1 MEDLETIAGDSG
13 RTEQARLSFLTY
25 DAFPVGDVRR
35 PVLASWVRSRRR
47 NLPADRIEL
56 PYVSDPDLDQPL
68 TRSADPVLL
77 RLHEHLDGQPIS
89 VILTERDG
97 LVLRR
102 LTADTGLSR
111 HLDRVHLAPG
121 FSYSEQFAGTNGIGT
136 ALERGGPMHV
146 FGHEHYA
153 EDLEDLACA
162 GVPIKHPIT
171 GKTVG
176 AIDLTC
182 WRKDA
187 GSLLIAL
194 AKTTAD
200 QIRAALMRDCSARQQ
215 ELVEQYLQAGRR
227 TADMVLAF
235 EGDLLVMNTNARRN
249 LDNSDQ
255 AAILAHGTDL
265 LSAGRTAIAVELPSG
280 SRVRITC
287 RPVPEGVR
295 TTAAVLQVTPLAPGL
310 GVMTVRASRPPPRP
324 ELPGMV
330 GRSGPWLACC
340 RDVDNAYR
348 AGQWIVLTG
357 ETGTGKAALARAAHQ
372 QNNPGG
378 ALAVLDAAAVP
389 LSNAGAPDYLTPPDF
404 AADVQA
410 ELSDDTTQAVIIR
423 HAEHLAPPQLDD
435 LVNGIYTALE
445 TRRTDPPWVALT
457 LTATTTTD
465 PDLGDL
471 LPLFPLTVTVP
482 PLRHH
487 ADDIRE
493 LVPFFLSQLSRG
505 DLRCSPEAL
514 HQLLRSAW
522 PGNTAELHRVLNQ
535 IVRHRRRTGQVVLTD
550 LPADLQSVSRRSLSP
565 LEALERDAILRSLLD
580 NNGNR
585 REAARALGMSRATI
599 YRKIHDYGIR

>member
-1 MEDLETIAGDSG
+1 MEELETASGDSG
-13 RTEQARLSFLTY
+13 RTEQARLSFLTH
-25 DAFPVGDVRR
+25 DPFPVGDVRR

-47 NLPADRIEL
+47 NLPADRIDL
-56 PYVSDPDLDQPL
+56 PYVADPDLDQPL
-68 TRSADPVLL
+68 ARSADPVLL

-89 VILTERDG
+89 VILTERNG

-102 LTADTGLSR
+102 LTADTQLSR

-162 GVPIKHPIT
+162 GVPIKHPIS

-200 QIRAALMRDCSARQQ
+200 QIRAALLRDCSARQQ
-215 ELVEQYLQAGRR
+215 ELVEEYLRAGRR
-227 TADMVLAF
+227 NAAMVLAF
-235 EGDLLVMNTNARRN
+235 DGDLLVMNANARQN

-255 AAILAHGTDL
+255 AAILAHGAEL
-265 LSAGRTAIAVELPSG
+265 LAEGRAAVAVELPSG

-295 TTAAVLQVTPLAPGL
+295 TDAAVLQVTPRTPGL
-310 GVMTVRASRPPPRP
+310 GVMVVSANRPPPRP

-348 AGQWIVLTG
+348 AGQWIVLSG
-357 ETGTGKAALARAAHQ
+357 EAGTGKVALARAAHQ
-372 QNNPGG
+372 QNNPAGV
-378 ALAVLDAAAVP
+378 LELLDASTAV
-389 LSNAGAPDYLTPPDF
+389 GDF
-404 AADVQA
+404 AADVEA
-410 ELSDDTTQAVIIR
+410 ELADDTVQALVIR
-423 HAEHLAPPQLDD
+423 HAERLAPTQLDELID
-435 LVNGIYTALE
+435 AFYSARE
-445 TRRTDPPWVALT
+445 RRGSDPPWVALT
-457 LTATTTTD
+457 LTTAGTIE
-465 PDLGDL
+465 PDLGEL
-471 LPLFPLTVTVP
+471 LPLFPLTVPVP

-514 HQLLRSAW
+514 RQLLRSAW
-522 PGNTAELHRVLNQ
+522 PGNTAELHRVLKQ
-535 IVRHRRRTGQVVLTD
+535 IVQHRRRTGVIVPAD
-550 LPADLQSVSRRSLSP
+550 LPADLQALSRRSLSQ
-565 LEALERDAILRSLLD
+565 LEALERDAIIRSLLD

>member
-1 MEDLETIAGDSG
+1 MDTIPGGDSG
-13 RTEQARLSFLTY
+13 RTEKARLSFLTY
-25 DAFPVGDVRR
+25 DNFPVGDVRR

-47 NLPADRIEL
+47 NLPADRIDL
-56 PYVSDPDLDQPL
+56 PYVADPDLDQPL
-68 TRSADPVLL
+68 ARSADPVLL

-102 LTADTGLSR
+102 LTADNELSR

-162 GVPIKHPIT
+162 GVPIKHPIS

-200 QIRAALMRDCSARQQ
+200 QIRAALLRDCTARQQ

-235 EGDLLVMNTNARRN
+235 DGDLLVMNANARRN

-255 AAILAHGTDL
+255 AAILAQGTEL
-265 LSAGRTAIAVELPSG
+265 LTEGRSAVAVELPSG
-280 SRVRITC
+280 TRVRITC

-295 TTAAVLQVTPLAPGL
+295 TTAAVLQVTPRAPGL
-310 GVMTVRASRPPPRP
+310 GVMTVRASQPPPRP

-348 AGQWIVLTG
+348 AGQWTVLSG
-357 ETGTGKAALARAAHQ
+357 EAGTGKFALARAAHQ
-372 QNNPGG
+372 QNNPAG
-378 ALAVLDAAAVP
+378 AVAVLDASSTSD
-389 LSNAGAPDYLTPPDF
+389 L
-404 AADVQA
+404 AADVEA
-410 ELSDDTTQAVIIR
+410 ELADDTVQALIIR
-423 HAEHLAPPQLDD
+423 HAERLTPPQLDE
-435 LVNGIYTALE
+435 LVGAFYTALE
-445 TRRTDPPWVALT
+445 DRRTDPPWVALT
-457 LTATTTTD
+457 LTVGSTD
-465 PDLGDL
+465 PDLGEL

-487 ADDIRE
+487 AEDIRE
-493 LVPFFLSQLSRG
+493 LVPFFLSRLSRG
-505 DLRCSPEAL
+505 GLRCSPEAL
-514 HQLLRSAW
+514 HQLLRSSW
-522 PGNTAELHRVLNQ
+522 PGNTAELRQVLKQ
-535 IVRHRRRTGQVVLTD
+535 IVQHRRRTGVVALAD
-550 LPADLQSVSRRSLSP
+550 LPADLQSISRRSLSP
-565 LEALERDAILRSLLD
+565 LESLERDAVIRSLLD

>member
-1 MEDLETIAGDSG
+1 MDELEAVAPDPS
-13 RTEQARLSFLTY
+13 RTAKARLSFLTY

-47 NLPADRIEL
+47 NLSADRIDL
-56 PYVSDPDLDQPL
+56 PYVADPNLDQPL
-68 TRSADPVLL
+68 ARSADPVLL

-89 VILTERDG
+89 VILTERNG

-102 LTADTGLSR
+102 LTADTQLSR
-111 HLDRVHLAPG
+111 HLDKVHLAPG

-162 GVPIKHPIT
+162 GVPIKHPIS

-182 WRKDA
+182 WRRDA

-200 QIRAALMRDCSARQQ
+200 QIRAALLRDCSAREQ
-215 ELVEQYLQAGRR
+215 ELLEEYLRAGLR

-235 EGDLLVMNTNARRN
+235 DGDLLLMNANARQN

-255 AAILAHGTDL
+255 AAILAHGSEML
-265 LSAGRTAIAVELPSG
+265 AEGRAAAAVELPSG

-287 RPVPEGVR
+287 RPVPDGVR
-295 TTAAVLQVTPLAPGL
+295 ATAAVLQVTLRTPGL
-310 GVMTVRASRPPPRP
+310 GVTTVSTNRPPPRP

-340 RDVDNAYR
+340 RDVDNACR
-348 AGQWIVLTG
+348 AGQWIVLSG
-357 ETGTGKAALARAAHQ
+357 EAGTGKVALARAAHL
-372 QNNPGG
+372 QNNPAG
-378 ALAVLDAAAVP
+378 ALDLLDAT
-389 LSNAGAPDYLTPPDF
+389 NAGEDF
-404 AADVQA
+404 AADVEA
-410 ELSDDTTQAVIIR
+410 ELGDDTVQTLVIR
-423 HAEHLAPPQLDD
+423 HAERLGPKRLDE
-435 LVNGIYTALE
+435 LIGALYSGSE
-445 TRRTDPPWVALT
+445 RRLSDPPWVALT
-457 LTATTTTD
+457 LTTGGPYQ
-465 PDLGDL
+465 PDLGEL
-471 LPLFPLTVTVP
+471 LPLFPLTVAVP

-487 ADDIRE
+487 VDDVRE

-522 PGNTAELHRVLNQ
+522 PGNTAELHGVLKQ
-535 IVRHRRRTGQVVLTD
+535 IVQNRRRTGVIMPPD
-550 LPADLQSVSRRSLSP
+550 LPSNLQAISRRSLSQ
-565 LEALERDAILRSLLD
+565 LEALERDAIIRSLRD

-585 REAARALGMSRATI
+585 REAARTLGMSRATI

>member
-1 MEDLETIAGDSG
+1 MEELETITGGDSG
-13 RTEQARLSFLTY
+13 RAEKARLSFLTY
-25 DAFPVGDVRR
+25 DPFPVGDVRR

-47 NLPADRIEL
+47 NLPADRIDL

-68 TRSADPVLL
+68 ARSADPVLL

-102 LTADTGLSR
+102 LTSDTGLTR

-200 QIRAALMRDCSARQQ
+200 QIRAALLRDCTARQQ

-235 EGDLLVMNTNARRN
+235 DGDLLVMNANARRN

-255 AAILAHGTDL
+255 AAILAQGSEL
-265 LSAGRTAIAVELPSG
+265 LADGRAAIAVELPSG
-280 SRVRITC
+280 TRVRITC

-295 TTAAVLQVTPLAPGL
+295 TTAAVLQVTPRAPGL

-348 AGQWIVLTG
+348 AGQWTVLSG
-357 ETGTGKAALARAAHQ
+357 EAGSGKAALARGAHQ
-372 QNNPGG
+372 QNNPAG
-378 ALAVLDAAAVP
+378 ALAVMDAASSTDLA
-389 LSNAGAPDYLTPPDF
+389 S
-404 AADVQA
+404 DVEA
-410 ELSDDTTQAVIIR
+410 ELSDDTVQALVIR
-423 HAEHLAPPQLDD
+423 HAEHLTPPQLDD
-435 LVNGIYTALE
+435 LVGAFYTAVE
-445 TRRTDPPWVALT
+445 RRRSDPPWVALT
-457 LTATTTTD
+457 LTTTGTSD

-487 ADDIRE
+487 SEDIRE
-493 LVPFFLSQLSRG
+493 LVPYFLSQLSRG
-505 DLRCSPEAL
+505 ALRSSPEAL
-514 HQLLRSAW
+514 HQLLRSSW
-522 PGNTAELHRVLNQ
+522 PGNTAELRQVLKQ
-535 IVRHRRRTGQVVLTD
+535 IVAHRRRTGVVVLGD
-550 LPADLQSVSRRSLSP
+550 LPADLQSISRRSLSQ
-565 LEALERDAILRSLLD
+565 LESLERDAIIRSLLD

>member
-1 MEDLETIAGDSG
+1 MEELDTIPGGDSG
-13 RTEQARLSFLTY
+13 RTEKARLSFLTY
-25 DAFPVGDVRR
+25 DNFPVGDVRR

-47 NLPADRIEL
+47 NLPADRIDL
-56 PYVSDPDLDQPL
+56 PYVADPDLDQPL
-68 TRSADPVLL
+68 ARSADPVLL

-102 LTADTGLSR
+102 LTADNELSR

-162 GVPIKHPIT
+162 GVPIKHPIS

-200 QIRAALMRDCSARQQ
+200 QIRAALLRDCTARQQ

-235 EGDLLVMNTNARRN
+235 DGDLLVMNANARRN

-255 AAILAHGTDL
+255 AAILAQGTEL
-265 LSAGRTAIAVELPSG
+265 LTEGRSAVAVELPSG
-280 SRVRITC
+280 TRVRITC

-295 TTAAVLQVTPLAPGL
+295 TTAAVLQVTPRAPGL
-310 GVMTVRASRPPPRP
+310 GVMTVRASQPPPRP

-348 AGQWIVLTG
+348 AGQWTVLSG
-357 ETGTGKAALARAAHQ
+357 EAGTGKFALARAAHQ
-372 QNNPGG
+372 QNNPAG
-378 ALAVLDAAAVP
+378 AVAVLDASSTSD
-389 LSNAGAPDYLTPPDF
+389 L
-404 AADVQA
+404 AADVEA
-410 ELSDDTTQAVIIR
+410 ELADDTVQALIIR
-423 HAEHLAPPQLDD
+423 HAERLTPPQLDE
-435 LVNGIYTALE
+435 LVGAFYTALE
-445 TRRTDPPWVALT
+445 DRRTDPPWVALT
-457 LTATTTTD
+457 LTVGSTD
-465 PDLGDL
+465 PDLGEL

-487 ADDIRE
+487 AEDIRE
-493 LVPFFLSQLSRG
+493 LVPFFLSRLSRG
-505 DLRCSPEAL
+505 GLRCSPEAL
-514 HQLLRSAW
+514 HQLLRSSW
-522 PGNTAELHRVLNQ
+522 PGNTAELRQVLKQ
-535 IVRHRRRTGQVVLTD
+535 IVQHRRRTGVVALAD
-550 LPADLQSVSRRSLSP
+550 LPADLQSISRRSLSP
-565 LEALERDAILRSLLD
+565 LESLERDAVIRSLLD

>member
-1 MEDLETIAGDSG
+1 M
-13 RTEQARLSFLTY
+13 
-25 DAFPVGDVRR
+25 
-35 PVLASWVRSRRR
+35 
-47 NLPADRIEL
+47 
-56 PYVSDPDLDQPL
+56 
-68 TRSADPVLL
+68 
-77 RLHEHLDGQPIS
+77 
-89 VILTERDG
+89 
-97 LVLRR
+97 LRR
-102 LTADTGLSR
+102 LTADNELSR

-162 GVPIKHPIT
+162 GVPIKHPIS

-200 QIRAALMRDCSARQQ
+200 QIRAALLRDCTARQQ

-235 EGDLLVMNTNARRN
+235 DGDLLVMNANARRN

-255 AAILAHGTDL
+255 AAILAQGTEL
-265 LSAGRTAIAVELPSG
+265 LTEGRSAVAVELPSG
-280 SRVRITC
+280 TRVRITC

-295 TTAAVLQVTPLAPGL
+295 TTAAVLQVTPRAPGL
-310 GVMTVRASRPPPRP
+310 GVMTVRASQPPPRP

-348 AGQWIVLTG
+348 AGQWTVLSG
-357 ETGTGKAALARAAHQ
+357 EAGTGKFALARAAHQ
-372 QNNPGG
+372 QNNPAG
-378 ALAVLDAAAVP
+378 AVAVLDASSTSD
-389 LSNAGAPDYLTPPDF
+389 L
-404 AADVQA
+404 AADVEA
-410 ELSDDTTQAVIIR
+410 ELADDTVQALIIR
-423 HAEHLAPPQLDD
+423 HAERLTPPQLDE
-435 LVNGIYTALE
+435 LVGAFYTALE
-445 TRRTDPPWVALT
+445 DRRTDPPWVALT
-457 LTATTTTD
+457 LTVGSTD
-465 PDLGDL
+465 PDLGEL

-487 ADDIRE
+487 AEDIRE
-493 LVPFFLSQLSRG
+493 LVPFFLSRLSRG
-505 DLRCSPEAL
+505 GLRCSPEAL
-514 HQLLRSAW
+514 HQLLRSSW
-522 PGNTAELHRVLNQ
+522 PGNTAELRQVLKQ
-535 IVRHRRRTGQVVLTD
+535 IVQHRRRTGVVALAD
-550 LPADLQSVSRRSLSP
+550 LPADLQSISRRSLSP
-565 LEALERDAILRSLLD
+565 LESLERDAVIRSLLD

>member
-1 MEDLETIAGDSG
+1 MEELETVTADSPRTAG
-13 RTEQARLSFLTY
+13 ARLSFLTY

-47 NLPADRIEL
+47 NLPADRIDL

-68 TRSADPVLL
+68 TRSADPVIM

-102 LTADTGLSR
+102 LTADTQLSR

-162 GVPIKHPIT
+162 GVPIKHPIS

-200 QIRAALMRDCSARQQ
+200 QIRAALLRDCSARQQ
-215 ELVEQYLQAGRR
+215 ELVEEYLQAGRR
-227 TADMVLAF
+227 NADMVLAF
-235 EGDLLVMNTNARRN
+235 DGDLLVMNANARRN

-255 AAILAHGTDL
+255 AAILAHGSEMLTEGR
-265 LSAGRTAIAVELPSG
+265 SALAVELPSG

-295 TTAAVLQVTPLAPGL
+295 TNAAVLQVSPRTPGL
-310 GVMTVRASRPPPRP
+310 GVMVVSTNRPPPRP

-348 AGQWIVLTG
+348 AGQWIVLSG
-357 ETGTGKAALARAAHQ
+357 EAGTGKVALARAAHL
-372 QNNPGG
+372 QNNPAG
-378 ALAVLDAAAVP
+378 ALDVLDAAVP
-389 LSNAGAPDYLTPPDF
+389 VADF
-404 AADVQA
+404 AADVEEELADDSVQA
-410 ELSDDTTQAVIIR
+410 LVIR
-423 HAEHLAPPQLDD
+423 HAEKLAAAQLDE
-435 LVNGIYTALE
+435 LIGAFYSARE
-445 TRRTDPPWVALT
+445 RRRSDPPWVALT
-457 LTATTTTD
+457 VTTAGTTE
-465 PDLGDL
+465 PDLGEL

-493 LVPFFLSQLSRG
+493 LVPYFLSQLSRG
-505 DLRCSPEAL
+505 ELRCSPEAL
-514 HQLLRSAW
+514 HQVLRSAW
-522 PGNTAELHRVLNQ
+522 PGNTAELHRVLKH
-535 IVRHRRRTGQVVLTD
+535 IVQHRRRTGVIVLGD
-550 LPADLQSVSRRSLSP
+550 LPADLQAISRRNLSQ
-565 LEALERDAILRSLLD
+565 LEALERDAIIRSLLD

>member
-1 MEDLETIAGDSG
+1 MEDLETLAGDSG

-47 NLPADRIEL
+47 NLPADRIDL

-68 TRSADPVLL
+68 TRSADPVLM

-102 LTADTGLSR
+102 LTADTELSR

-162 GVPIKHPIT
+162 GVPIKHPLS
-171 GKTVG
+171 GKTIG

-200 QIRAALMRDCSARQQ
+200 QIRAALLRDCSARQQ

-235 EGDLLVMNTNARRN
+235 DGDLLVMNANARRN

-255 AAILAHGTDL
+255 AAILAHGTEL
-265 LSAGRTAIAVELPSG
+265 LTAGRTAVAVELPSG
-280 SRVRITC
+280 SRVRISC
-287 RPVPEGVR
+287 RPVPEGIR

-310 GVMTVRASRPPPRP
+310 GVMAVRTSRPPPRP

-348 AGQWIVLTG
+348 AGQWIVLSG
-357 ETGTGKAALARAAHQ
+357 EAGTGKAALARAAHQ
-372 QNNPGG
+372 QNNPAG
-378 ALAVLDAAAVP
+378 AIAVLDAAD
-389 LSNAGAPDYLTPPDF
+389 L
-404 AADVQA
+404 AADVEG
-410 ELSDDTTQAVIIR
+410 ELSDDAVQALVIR
-423 HAEHLAPPQLDD
+423 HAERLTQAQLDD
-435 LVNGIYTALE
+435 LVGVLYNAVE
-445 TRRTDPPWVALT
+445 HRPPWVALT
-457 LTATTTTD
+457 VTTTGSAE
-465 PDLGDL
+465 PDLSEL

-487 ADDIRE
+487 AEDIRE
-493 LVPFFLSQLSRG
+493 LVPLFLSQLSRG

-522 PGNTAELHRVLNQ
+522 PGNTAELRRVLQQ
-535 IVRHRRRTGQVVLTD
+535 IVQHRRRTGLIVLGD
-550 LPADLQSVSRRSLSP
+550 LPADLQSISRRSLSP
-565 LEALERDAILRSLLD
+565 LEALERDAIIRSLLD

>member
-1 MEDLETIAGDSG
+1 VEELESLSGDTP
-13 RTEQARLSFLTY
+13 RTAQARVSFLTY

-56 PYVSDPDLDQPL
+56 PYVADPDLDLPL
-68 TRSADPVLL
+68 ARSADPVLL

-89 VILTERDG
+89 VILTERNG

-102 LTADTGLSR
+102 LTADTHLAG

-121 FSYSEQFAGTNGIGT
+121 FSYSEKFAGTNGIGT

-162 GVPIKHPIT
+162 GVPIKHPIS
-171 GKTVG
+171 GKIVG

-182 WRKDA
+182 WRRDA

-200 QIRAALMRDCSARQQ
+200 QIRAAVLRDCSARQQ
-215 ELVEQYLQAGRR
+215 ELVEEYLQAGRR
-227 TADMVLAF
+227 NADMVLAF
-235 EGDLLVMNTNARRN
+235 DGDLLVMNANARRN
-249 LDNSDQ
+249 LVDSDQ
-255 AAILAHGTDL
+255 SAVLAQGAEML
-265 LSAGRTAIAVELPSG
+265 AEGRSVMALELPSG
-280 SRVRITC
+280 SRVRISC

-295 TTAAVLQVTPLAPGL
+295 TTAAVLQVTPRAPGL
-310 GVMTVRASRPPPRP
+310 GVMTVRANRPPPRP

-348 AGQWIVLTG
+348 AGQWIVLSG
-357 ETGTGKAALARAAHQ
+357 EAGTGKVALARAAHQ
-372 QNNPGG
+372 QNNPVG
-378 ALAVLDAAAVP
+378 ALDLLDACTAT
-389 LSNAGAPDYLTPPDF
+389 GDF
-404 AADVQA
+404 AADVEAEVADPNVQA
-410 ELSDDTTQAVIIR
+410 LVIQ
-423 HAEHLAPPQLDD
+423 HAERLNPTQLDE
-435 LVNGIYTALE
+435 LAGALE
-445 TRRTDPPWVALT
+445 AGLERRRSDPPWVALT
-457 LTATTTTD
+457 VTTAGSTE
-465 PDLGDL
+465 PDLGEL
-471 LPLFPLTVTVP
+471 LPLFALTVAVP

-487 ADDIRE
+487 ADDIHE

-505 DLRCSPEAL
+505 DLRCSPEVL
-514 HQLLRSAW
+514 HQLLRSVW
-522 PGNTAELHRVLNQ
+522 PGNTAELHRVLKQ
-535 IVRHRRRTGQVVLTD
+535 IVQHRRRTGVIMLAD
-550 LPADLQSVSRRSLSP
+550 LPANLRSLSRRNLSQ
-565 LEALERDAILRSLLD
+565 LEALERDAIIRSLLD

>member
-1 MEDLETIAGDSG
+1 MEELETVSGDSG
-13 RTEQARLSFLTY
+13 RTANARLSFLTF

-47 NLPADRIEL
+47 NLPADRIDL
-56 PYVSDPDLDQPL
+56 PYISDPDLDQPL
-68 TRSADPVLL
+68 TRSADPVLM

-102 LTADTGLSR
+102 LTSHTQLSR

-162 GVPIKHPIT
+162 GVPIKHPIS

-227 TADMVLAF
+227 NADMVLAF
-235 EGDLLVMNTNARRN
+235 DGDLLVMNTNARRN

-255 AAILAHGTDL
+255 AAILAHGSEMLAD
-265 LSAGRTAIAVELPSG
+265 GRTAVAVELPSG

-295 TTAAVLQVTPLAPGL
+295 TTAAVLQVSPRTPGL
-310 GVMTVRASRPPPRP
+310 GVMVVNTNRPPPRP

-348 AGQWIVLTG
+348 AGQWIVLSG
-357 ETGTGKAALARAAHQ
+357 EAGTGKAALARAAHQ
-372 QNNPGG
+372 QNNPAG
-378 ALAVLDAAAVP
+378 AIDVLDAGVP
-389 LSNAGAPDYLTPPDF
+389 GKDF
-404 AADVQA
+404 AADVEA
-410 ELSDDTTQAVIIR
+410 ELADDTVQALVIR
-423 HAEHLAPPQLDD
+423 HTERLSPKQLDD
-435 LVNGIYTALE
+435 LIGAFYNARE
-445 TRRTDPPWVALT
+445 RRRSDPPWVALT
-457 LTATTTTD
+457 LTTAGITE
-465 PDLGDL
+465 PDLGEL

-493 LVPFFLSQLSRG
+493 LVPYFLSQLSR

-522 PGNTAELHRVLNQ
+522 PGNTAALHGVLKQ
-535 IVRHRRRTGQVVLTD
+535 IVQHRRRTGVVVLGD
-550 LPADLQSVSRRSLSP
+550 LPADLQAISRRNLSQ
-565 LEALERDAILRSLLD
+565 LEALERDAIIRSLLD